1 MFAAS
6 IKRLTTEGTILP
18 AVLAS
23 GSRRAHVQAQAVF
36 EVQQEVFVWW
46 WPWPLVLKKG
56 GRFKKPSSTRTSSR
70 TQVDLPV
77 AIQSVQQL
85 LLEALVQSGGPEA
98 LELGF
103 GLPKQTYPVHP
114 RLIRAAQVRK
124 ELRLSS

>member
-23 GSRRAHVQAQAVF
+23 GSGRTHVQAQTVF
-36 EVQQEVFVWW
+36 EVQQEVFVWR
-46 WPWPLVLKKG
+46 WPWPLVLKEG
-56 GRFKKPSSTRTSSR
+56 GRFKKTSGTRTSGR

-85 LLEALVQSGGPEA
+85 LLEALVQPGGPEA

-103 GLPKQTYPVHP
+103 GLLKQTYPVHP